1 MPLVAHMPLPTF
13 DVLRERGQEI
23 LSLDHAL
30 RQDIRELH
38 IGFLNMMPD
47 AALKVTEQQFM
58 RLVGS
63 SNQIAQFFVYPFT
76 IPGLPR
82 SPEVQSYINQYYTS
96 FEQLQVEG
104 MDALII
110 TGANVANP
118 SLDQEPFW
126 EPLQEIIAWASEN
139 TTSVLCSCLAT
150 HAIVKALHS
159 IERRRLPKKR
169 WGVYSHRVTQTEHPL
184 LYDINTRFDVPHSRH
199 NDVSRAQLE
208 AAGFTILVYSPEG
221 GVHMAVGPD
230 QFRIVY
236 LQGHPE
242 YDRVSLLKEY
252 KREVMLFITG
262 ERADYP
268 PHPDNYFTPEAIEI
282 VEEYR
287 QIVQNALKN
296 GTPIPDFPEQ
306 KIEPYLDNTWRD
318 TGKSIF
324 NNWLG
329 LVYQLTNVDRKLP
342 FVDGIDPDDPLGLK
356 QQALLAGSP
365 SIL

>member
-13 DVLRERGQEI
+13 DHLSQRGQEV

-47 AALKVTEQQFM
+47 AALIVTEQQFM

-82 SPEVQSYINQYYTS
+82 SPETQAYIDQYYTT
-96 FEQLQVEG
+96 FDQLQQDG
-104 MDALII
+104 LDALVI

-118 SLDQEPFW
+118 ALDQEPFW
-126 EPLQEIIAWASEN
+126 TPLHEIISWASEN
-139 TTSVLCSCLAT
+139 VTSVLSSCLAT
-150 HAIVKALHS
+150 HAIVQALHS
-159 IERRRLPKKR
+159 IERRRLSKKR
-169 WGVYSHRVTQTEHPL
+169 WGVYTHRITQPDHPL
-184 LYDINTRFDVPHSRH
+184 LRDVNTRFDVPHSRN

-208 AAGFTILVYSPEG
+208 AAGFNILVYSEEG
-221 GVHMAVGPD
+221 GVHMAVSSD

-252 KREVMLFITG
+252 KREVMLYING
-262 ERADYP
+262 EREDYP
-268 PHPDNYFTPEAIEI
+268 PHPDNYFPPGAATIADEYQKI
-282 VEEYR
+282 VKTGLR
-287 QIVQNALKN
+287 Q
-296 GTPIPDFPEQ
+296 GTPIPLFPET
-306 KIEPYLDNTWRD
+306 KIEPFLDNTWRD
-318 TGKSIF
+318 TGKSIV

-329 LVYQLTNVDRKLP
+329 LVYQLTNVDRKVP
-342 FVDGIDPDDPLGLK
+342 FIPGVDPNDPLGFSQK
-356 QQALLAGSP
+356 
-365 SIL
+365 